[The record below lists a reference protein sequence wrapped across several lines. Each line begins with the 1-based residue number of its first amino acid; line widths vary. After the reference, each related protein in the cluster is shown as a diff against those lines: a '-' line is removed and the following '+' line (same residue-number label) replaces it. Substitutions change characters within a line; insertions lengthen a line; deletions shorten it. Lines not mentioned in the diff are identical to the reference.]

1 MRVKRGNLKLISGVL
16 LPPFILNY
24 ILIKVK
30 ERGWNKKNRKNK
42 ERQKK
47 RERND
52 QEEEEKRQALRINL
66 LDSNS
71 SVEVGYGFHAFIVN
85 S

>member
-1 MRVKRGNLKLISGVL
+1 MRVKRGNPKLIGGIL
-16 LPPFILNY
+16 LPPFILSY
-24 ILIKVK
+24 ILIRVK
-30 ERGWNKKNRKNK
+30 ERGGNKKNRKNK

-66 LDSNS
+66 LDFNS